1 MSLNSPQAIEN
12 HIRET
17 VGLARDMDFR
27 VTQARAGFAEIEVGF
42 QDHMTRLGGTI
53 SGPVIMTAVD
63 SAMYAAVM
71 ATSEHGRYGVTSHL
85 SIDFLRRP
93 AATGLIVRSRILRL
107 GRKSANFAVEVF
119 SQSDPDRLVA
129 HASGAYALFESAA
142 PEAG

>member
-1 MSLNSPQAIEN
+1 MSYYLNRPNGEFESVRNRISKGDD
-12 HIRET
+12 RS
-17 VGLARDMDFR
+17 
-27 VTQARAGFAEIEVGF
+27 FAW
-42 QDHMTRLGGTI
+42 
-53 SGPVIMTAVD
+53 
-63 SAMYAAVM
+63 
-71 ATSEHGRYGVTSHL
+71 YGVTSHL